1 MTMAVSPDSARPTVS
16 VIIPS
21 YNCEKYIAQTLKG
34 VIEQTFTD
42 WELIVV
48 DDASTDRT
56 VALCQG
62 VDPRIRVITQPNAG
76 VCAARNRGFRASTG
90 DFICFL
96 DHDDYWLP
104 EKLSRQLAWMTRRP
118 EFGVVYSNC
127 LYWHRVDGEFPDPP
141 SIAPA
146 SINDVL
152 DERFTGWVYHQ
163 FMIDSCALT
172 SSALIRREALERFG
186 LFDESLAYSE
196 DWDLFLRLSRHYQF
210 AQMNWTSTLY
220 RQHDRQGSR
229 IARPVDFRCELL
241 LKAQSEWGLVGPDG
255 TAVDADLFRRLIAR
269 YRMEYG
275 RLHLACGSRVTGLQ
289 ALFDA
294 WRRDPLRLKY
304 LAMLLA
310 GAAGWRPGV

>member
-1 MTMAVSPDSARPTVS
+1 MPNTRPSPRPAVS

-21 YNCEKYIAQTLKG
+21 YNCEKYIAQTLQG

-48 DDASTDRT
+48 DDSSSDRT
-56 VALCQG
+56 VALCTD
-62 VDPRIRVITQPNAG
+62 VDPRIRVISQPNAG
-76 VCAARNRGFRASTG
+76 VCAARNRGYRESMGEFV
-90 DFICFL
+90 CFL

-104 EKLSRQLAWMTRRP
+104 EKLSLQMAWMARRP
-118 EFGVVYSNC
+118 EFGMVYSNC
-127 LYWHRVDGEFPDPP
+127 LYWRRVDGEFPMP
-141 SIAPA
+141 SEVAPA
-146 SINDVL
+146 AADDLL
-152 DERFTGWVYHQ
+152 DASHTGWVYHQ

-172 SSALIRREALERFG
+172 SSALIRREALEKVG

-229 IARPVDFRCELL
+229 VARPTDFRCDLL
-241 LKAQSEWGLVGPDG
+241 LKAQSEWGLAGPDG
-255 TAVDADLFRRLIAR
+255 TAVDADRFRQLIAR

-275 RLHLACGSRVTGLQ
+275 RLHLACGSRLTGIR

-294 WRRDPLRLKY
+294 WCRDPARLKY
-304 LAMLLA
+304 LGMLLA
-310 GAAGWRPGV
+310 GAFGWRPSA